1 MTLSERVLAPADL
14 QDPATFSRG
23 IPQEAFA
30 EMRAHPT
37 LSWTPPSGGDR
48 TGFWSVTRHAP
59 VSEVSRDTDLYSSA
73 VGHIQIYDID
83 SDALSARASM
93 IDLDPPVHTRLRRL
107 VSSAFTPRH
116 VQSYETAVRARIA
129 GRLDALVRAGGGN
142 WVEAVAAP
150 IPIGVICDIMGVP
163 ESDHDYMIELTDHLV
178 AGTSSKPL
186 EPSAYGNTTDLRLL
200 PFNSPAAHGINEYAR
215 ALGERRRAEPADD
228 LITKLIEAEVDGE
241 RLTDAEFTNF
251 FRLMVFA
258 GNETTRASM
267 AHLALHLVEFADQF
281 ERLRSDRTLMDQAV
295 EEVIRYS
302 SPILYFRR
310 TLTRDAVLQDT
321 PLRAGDKVVMWY
333 AAANFDEQVF
343 DDPMRFDITRPLR
356 PPNVAFGGG
365 GAHFCLGAPL
375 ARLELAVLI
384 EAILSR
390 GIELRL
396 AGDPDYVD
404 SNFVNGIEHLE
415 VEVRGRADRRIKA
428 AHTGEAVARAAR
440 ERSEQERE

>member
-1 MTLSERVLAPADL
+1 MAALERLEAPVDL
-14 QDPATFSRG
+14 QDPATFSEG
-23 IPQEAFA
+23 IPHGAFA
-30 EMRAHPT
+30 EMRARPR
-37 LSWTPPSGGDR
+37 LSWTPPCGGDR
-48 TGFWSVTRHAP
+48 TGFWSVTRHGP
-59 VSEVSRDTDLYSSA
+59 VSEVSRDTEVYSSA

-83 SDALSARASM
+83 ADALSARASM

-107 VSSAFTPRH
+107 VSAAFTPRH
-116 VQSYETAVRARIA
+116 VQSYEAAVRTRIA
-129 GRLDALVRAGGGN
+129 ARLDALVEAGGGN

-186 EPSAYGNTTDLRLL
+186 EPTAYGNTTDLRLL

-215 ALGERRRAEPADD
+215 ALGERRRAQPAND
-228 LITKLIEAEVDGE
+228 LVTRLIEAEVDGE

-267 AHLALHLVEFADQF
+267 AHLGMHLVEFADQF
-281 ERLRSDRTLMDQAV
+281 EVLRSDRSRMAQAA

-310 TLTRDAVLQDT
+310 TVTRDTVLQDT
-321 PLRAGDKVVMWY
+321 ELRAGDKVVMWY
-333 AAANFDEQVF
+333 AAANFDETVF
-343 DDPMRFDITRPLR
+343 DHPVRFDVTRPMR

-384 EAILSR
+384 EAILER
-390 GIELRL
+390 GIELEL
-396 AGDPDYVD
+396 AGEPVYVD

-415 VEVRGRADRRIKA
+415 VKVHERGR
-428 AHTGEAVARAAR
+428 VA
-440 ERSEQERE
+440 

>member
-1 MTLSERVLAPADL
+1 MAVAERLVAPADL
-14 QDPATFSRG
+14 SDPATFSQG
-23 IPQEAFA
+23 LPQAAFA
-30 EMRAHPT
+30 EMRSRPG

-48 TGFWSVTRHAP
+48 NGFWSVTRHAP
-59 VSEVSRDTDLYSSA
+59 VAEVSRDTDLYSSA

-83 SDALSARASM
+83 EDALSTRASM

-116 VQSYETAVRARIA
+116 VQSYEAAVRSRIA
-129 GRLDALVRAGGGN
+129 DCLDGLVRAGGGD

-163 ESDHDYMIELTDHLV
+163 ESDHDYMIELSDHLV

-186 EPSAYGNTTDLRLL
+186 EPTAYGNTTDLRLL

-228 LITKLIEAEVDGE
+228 LVTKLIEAEVEGEGE

-251 FRLMVFA
+251 FRLMIFA

-281 ERLRSDRTLMDQAV
+281 DLVRADPSLMAQAA

-310 TLTRDAVLQDT
+310 TVTRDTVLQDT

-333 AAANFDEQVF
+333 AAANFDGTVF
-343 DDPMRFDITRPLR
+343 DEPMRFDVRRPLR
-356 PPNVAFGGG
+356 PPNAAFGGG

-384 EAILSR
+384 EAILAR
-390 GIELRL
+390 GIELEL
-396 AGDPDYVD
+396 VGEPVYVD
-404 SNFVNGIEHLE
+404 SNFVNGLEHLE
-415 VEVRGRADRRIKA
+415 VGVR
-428 AHTGEAVARAAR
+428 
-440 ERSEQERE
+440 